1 MSIYN
6 PPHFR
11 VARPE
16 VLHALIARHPLATLI
31 TSTAG
36 EFAVSYLPLLYFPQ
50 EDGAG
55 VLQGHMAR
63 ANSQW
68 QSYSSGSPALAVFS
82 GPQHYITPN
91 WYVSKA
97 EHGKVVPT
105 WNYVAVHA
113 HGTLTFKDDPEWILS
128 NVKALTN
135 SQEHASSHPWSV
147 SDAPP
152 EFIQQQ
158 LRAIVGVEF
167 SITRLEGKW
176 KVSQN
181 RSRDDREGVISGLRG
196 LDTPAADE
204 MADLVAE
211 TL

>member
-1 MSIYN
+1 VSIYN

-11 VARPE
+11 VAQPE
-16 VLHALIARHPLATLI
+16 LLHRMIARYPLATLI
-31 TSTAG
+31 TSG
-36 EFAVSYLPLLYFPQ
+36 GNEMAVSYLPLLYFPR
-50 EDGAG
+50 EAGAG

-68 QSYSSGSPALAVFS
+68 QSYSAGSPALALFN

-91 WYVSKA
+91 WYMSKA

-113 HGTLTFKDDPEWILS
+113 HGTLTFKDDPEWILA
-128 NVKALTN
+128 NVQALTN
-135 SQEHASSHPWSV
+135 SQEQASANPWRV

-158 LRAIVGVEF
+158 LRAIVGVEL
-167 SITRLEGKW
+167 SIAKLEGKW

-181 RSRDDREGVISGLRG
+181 RSREDREGVIAGLHS
-196 LDTPAADE
+196 LESSAAE
-204 MADLVAE
+204 EIADLVAE